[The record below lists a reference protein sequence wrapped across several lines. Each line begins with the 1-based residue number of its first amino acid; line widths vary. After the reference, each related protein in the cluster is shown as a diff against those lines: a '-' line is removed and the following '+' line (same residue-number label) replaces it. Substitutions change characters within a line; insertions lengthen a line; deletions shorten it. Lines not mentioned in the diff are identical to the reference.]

1 MNCYLLVVDAGTGS
15 IRSIIF
21 DTLGNQISIAQ
32 YEWEH
37 IAEEGVAGS
46 MGFDYVCGWELAKKC
61 IHESIATS
69 GINPSEIVAVSASS
83 MREGIVV
90 YDSDKKEI
98 WGVANVD
105 GRACE
110 EVSYLKQTFPALES
124 ESYAISGQTFALSA
138 APRLLWL
145 KNNRP
150 ALYEK
155 ARYFTMIS
163 DWILFKLSG
172 ELASEPSNAGTA
184 GAFSLQNRN
193 WDKREFEQCGLK
205 DMFVP
210 IRESGEVLGNVSVQA
225 CEETGLNRNTIV
237 VMGGG
242 DVQIGTAGLGASKL
256 GDAVVLGGSFWQ
268 QVVNIPSNTV
278 LSDEMLLRVNPH
290 VVKGMSQAE
299 GITFFTGLVMR
310 WFRNTFGC
318 GKSYA
323 ELEAMAS
330 HVPLGS
336 YGITP
341 IFSDRMNYGEWVHAA
356 PSFIGLGLDESKYNI
371 GSMFRALEENACIVS
386 AINLENIKAFSGVSP
401 TFLTFASGASNGT
414 LWSKILADV
423 TGLEVRVPVVKEA
436 TALGVAMAAGI
447 GAGIYKNFE
456 EAGKEIVRIERIFEP
471 NVSNQVQYGEIKERW
486 LKVYAKQ
493 MELVHEGITESMW
506 EAPGMRYNKIKEK
519 GFL

>member
-1 MNCYLLVVDAGTGS
+1 LKRYFLVLDAGTGS
-15 IRSIIF
+15 IRAIVF
-21 DTLGNQISIAQ
+21 DTQGNQISIAQ

-46 MGFDYVCGWELAKKC
+46 MGFDFTAGWELAKKC
-61 IHESIATS
+61 IRESITYAKIDPT
-69 GINPSEIVAVSASS
+69 EIVAVSASS

-90 YDSDKKEI
+90 YDREKCEL

-105 GRACE
+105 SRAGD
-110 EVSYLKQTFPALES
+110 EVAHLKKVYPSLER
-124 ESYAISGQTFALSA
+124 EGYANSGQTFALSA

-150 ALYEK
+150 SLYEK
-155 ARYFTMIS
+155 AHSITMIS
-163 DWILFKLSG
+163 DWLLFKLSG

-184 GAFSLQNRN
+184 GAFSLKNRQ
-193 WDKREFEQCGLK
+193 WDKSEFEKCGLK

-210 IRESGEVLGNVSVQA
+210 IKESGDVLGNVSA
-225 CEETGLNRNTIV
+225 KASGETGLSVKTLV

-256 GDAVVLGGSFWQ
+256 DDAVVLGGSFWQ
-268 QVVNIPSNTV
+268 QVVNIPSNAT

-290 VVKGMSQAE
+290 VVRGMSQAE

-310 WFRNTFGC
+310 WFRNSFGC

-323 ELEAMAS
+323 ELEAMAAT
-330 HVPLGS
+330 VPLGS

-341 IFSDRMNYGEWVHAA
+341 VFSDRMNYGEWIHAS
-356 PSFIGLGLDESKYNI
+356 PSFIGLGLDESKYNVA
-371 GSMFRALEENACIVS
+371 SMFRALEENACIVS

-401 TFLTFASGASNGT
+401 TSITFASGASNGA
-414 LWSKILADV
+414 LWSQILADV
-423 TGLEVRVPVVKEA
+423 TGLEVKVPVVKEA

-447 GAGIYKNFE
+447 GAGDYKSFD
-456 EAGKEIVRIERIFEP
+456 EAGKNIVKIERTYEP
-471 NVSNQVQYGEIKERW
+471 NAINHSQYNDIKERW

-493 MELVHEGITESMW
+493 MELVRAGIVEPMW
-506 EAPGMRYNKIKEK
+506 KAPGI
-519 GFL
+519 

>member
-1 MNCYLLVVDAGTGS
+1 MNRYFLVLDAGTGS

-21 DTLGNQISIAQ
+21 DTLGNQIAIAQ

-37 IAEEGVAGS
+37 IAEAGVEGS
-46 MGFDYVCGWELAKKC
+46 MGFDFVHGWELAKRC
-61 IHESIATS
+61 IRESIAKAKIS
-69 GINPSEIVAVSASS
+69 ASEIVAVSASS
-83 MREGIVV
+83 MREGIIV
-90 YDSDKKEI
+90 YDGENREI

-105 GRACE
+105 GRSGT
-110 EVSYLKQTFPALES
+110 EVSYLKRMYPKLEAQ
-124 ESYAISGQTFALSA
+124 SYAISGQTFALSA

-150 ALYEK
+150 SLYEK

-184 GAFSLQNRN
+184 GSFSLQNRN

-210 IRESGEVLGNVSVQA
+210 IRESGEVLGHISAEASN
-225 CEETGLNRNTIV
+225 ETGLSTETLV

-268 QVVNIPSNTV
+268 QVVNIPSDAK
-278 LSDEMLLRVNPH
+278 LSNEMLLRVNPH
-290 VVKGMSQAE
+290 VVRGMSQAE

-310 WFRNTFGC
+310 WFRNTLGC
-318 GKSYA
+318 GKSYT
-323 ELEAMAS
+323 ELESMAKT
-330 HVPLGS
+330 VPLGS

-341 IFSDRMNYGEWVHAA
+341 IFSDRMNYGEWIHAS
-356 PSFIGLGLDESKYNI
+356 PSFIGLGLDESKYNVA
-371 GSMFRALEENACIVS
+371 SMFRALEENACIVS

-401 TFLTFASGASNGT
+401 HSITFASGASNGS
-414 LWSKILADV
+414 LWSQILADV

-436 TALGVAMAAGI
+436 TALGVAMACGI
-447 GAGIYKNFE
+447 GAGVYKSFE
-456 EAGKEIVRIERIFEP
+456 EAGKEIVKIERTYEP
-471 NVSNQVQYGEIKERW
+471 NEANHEQYGEIKERW
-486 LKVYAKQ
+486 VKVYVKQ
-493 MELVHEGITESMW
+493 MELVREGILEPMW
-506 EAPGMRYNKIKEK
+506 KAPGV
-519 GFL
+519 